1 MKPVLVVVNIGDSQD
16 EVSLEYPYQAS
27 LVTNLRGKLEM
38 ELAQREGEDLEMFME
53 EYTVTELG
61 LERVISLS
69 YDLMNLQSFFTVGE
83 DEVRAWTLNKGAVA
97 LDAAAAI
104 HTDLAKGFI
113 RAETVAYKTLVE
125 LGSMAAAR
133 TAGKLRQEGKTY
145 VIQDGDIV
153 HVKFNL

>member
-1 MKPVLVVVNIGDSQD
+1 
-16 EVSLEYPYQAS
+16 
-27 LVTNLRGKLEM
+27 M
-38 ELAQREGEDLEMFME
+38 ELAQLEGEDLEMFME

-61 LERVISLS
+61 LDRVISLS
-69 YDLMNLQSFFTVGE
+69 YELMSLQSFFTVGE
-83 DEVRAWTLNKGAVA
+83 DEVRAWTLNRGAVA

-113 RAETVAYKTLVE
+113 RAEIVGYDTLIE
-125 LGSMAAAR
+125 LGGLPAAR

-145 VIQDGDIV
+145 VMQDGDVV